1 MWGSSETLG
10 ERLATMVP
18 ALTLGLA
25 AGVVGGVV
33 AAGALDTTPYGA
45 TDFNTASREA
55 RQAGKEQGWRE
66 AQAASA
72 QVTSRLRAANA
83 EQVQRLEDRLARTRK
98 ALQKA
103 DKQVENRATR
113 IASLEASVAE
123 KTAALDNATVQAGG
137 ATAGERVEG
146 TLRSTW
152 VLGPGAKPWPQ
163 GCAEPLKTYQV
174 RVTAGEGATV
184 ARADLV
190 DAELVK
196 RTEKKNSVT
205 LVCSMTYSAVL
216 PTPLGAE
223 YDFVAFGES
232 SPEVPKAA
240 KTAPAVALGD
250 GFGPPLAVSR

>member
-33 AAGALDTTPYGA
+33 AAGALDTTPYAA

-55 RQAGKEQGWRE
+55 RLAGKQQGWRE
-66 AQAASA
+66 ARAASA
-72 QVTSRLRAANA
+72 QVTSRLQAAN
-83 EQVQRLEDRLARTRK
+83 EKQVQGLEDKLALTRK
-98 ALQKA
+98 SLHKA
-103 DKQVENRATR
+103 ERRADNRATR

-123 KTAALDNATVQAGG
+123 KSAALDNATGQSAGT
-137 ATAGERVEG
+137 AAGERVEG
-146 TLRSTW
+146 TLKATW
-152 VLGPGAKPWPQ
+152 ALGSGKKPWPQ
-163 GCAEPLKTYQV
+163 GCAEPLKTYEV
-174 RVTAGEGATV
+174 RVTAGEGVTV

-196 RTEKKNSVT
+196 RTERKNSLT
-205 LVCSMTYSAVL
+205 LTCSMTYAATL

-223 YDFVAFGES
+223 YEFVVFGAS
-232 SPEVPKAA
+232 APEVPRAA